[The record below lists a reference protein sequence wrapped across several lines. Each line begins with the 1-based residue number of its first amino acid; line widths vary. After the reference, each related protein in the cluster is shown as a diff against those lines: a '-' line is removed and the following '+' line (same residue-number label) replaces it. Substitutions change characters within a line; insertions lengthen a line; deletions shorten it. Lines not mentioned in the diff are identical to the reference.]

1 MTRSPVR
8 TALAA
13 GALLASPVVTCP
25 VILALTAPDGERT
38 LPDGTAPGPGL
49 TDALFLA
56 ALVLPA
62 VGVAVLATGTSP
74 RRGLWASL
82 ASACLAAA
90 LVGLLAG
97 SLAPAPLAYVGGWLA
112 LAGPALLALLGG
124 GLLIGGTI
132 SALEDRAG

>member
-1 MTRSPVR
+1 MTCSPVR
-8 TALAA
+8 TPLAA
-13 GALLASPVVTCP
+13 GALLASPAVTLP

-38 LPDGTAPGPGL
+38 LPDGAAPGPGL
-49 TDALFLA
+49 TDALFPA

-74 RRGLWASL
+74 RCRLWAGL

-90 LVGLLAG
+90 LVGLLVG

-112 LAGPALLALLGG
+112 LIGLALLTILGG
-124 GLLIGGTI
+124 GLLIGGAVA
-132 SALEDRAG
+132 ALGDRTG